1 MTHAFLPSELL
12 LLIAEHFAPE
22 EATSPI
28 FVCRA
33 WHDVFASVIWRTYS
47 INALTQLSL
56 DVLINHS
63 HLVKELTYKGCTI
76 PLEYFSIPFTRL
88 THLTVDSGFT
98 GFFGEEALSHFAG
111 LVALNNQLE
120 ELVIHG
126 QSFAAEDTFWS
137 SVASRPHLRRLTLE
151 RCSMESKGFAPFWRS
166 LIRVEQLTIHRYHN
180 INTKDFFY
188 HKLEPLPALH
198 SIDLDQV
205 DMIPLLKL
213 CANLRKSLQ
222 HLDSLVIYGVRD
234 DRRLSLFLGAMDQLK
249 ELVLPDGVVGRLSL
263 NALRRH
269 FPTLQQV
276 LFSDI
281 SKVPSKAIQTIME
294 SCPQLTSL
302 IAPWL
307 SASRILGGG
316 QWKCTKLRVLK
327 ADIAIKDEK
336 QEAIRA
342 QSREIFERLSKLE
355 DLTALIIRGP
365 TAETTTRQGL
375 DLRLESGLG
384 QLSTLRNL
392 RHLDFRFTKQNMS
405 PEDVAW
411 INTHWKRLEQVE
423 GRYLYP
429 QESYYHV
436 AEFFTPGDAASPCLV
451 SRDWQNIFA
460 DRIWSKCTL
469 SEHDR
474 LPPVEGLIRNAN
486 HVTEH
491 YLFGTNIRQG

>member
-1 MTHAFLPSELL
+1 MTHASLPSELL
-12 LLIAEHFAPE
+12 LLIAEYFAPE

-63 HLVKELTYKGCTI
+63 HLVTELTYKGCTI
-76 PLEYFSIPFTRL
+76 PLEYLSIPFTRL
-88 THLTVDSGFT
+88 THLTLDSGFT

-166 LIRVEQLTIHRYHN
+166 LIRVEQLTIHRYRS
-180 INTKDFFY
+180 IDTEDFFY
-188 HKLEPLPALH
+188 HELEPLPALH

-213 CANLRKSLQ
+213 CANLRSIHWTRGFRFNRHFLDELMILLQGKSLQ
-222 HLDSLVIYGVRD
+222 YLDSLVIYGVRD
-234 DRRLSLFLGAMDQLK
+234 DRRLSLCLGAMDQLK

-423 GRYLYP
+423 GWCNEYGVLRCQP
-429 QESYYHV
+429 EP
-436 AEFFTPGDAASPCLV
+436 AE
-451 SRDWQNIFA
+451 
-460 DRIWSKCTL
+460 
-469 SEHDR
+469 
-474 LPPVEGLIRNAN
+474 
-486 HVTEH
+486 
-491 YLFGTNIRQG
+491 